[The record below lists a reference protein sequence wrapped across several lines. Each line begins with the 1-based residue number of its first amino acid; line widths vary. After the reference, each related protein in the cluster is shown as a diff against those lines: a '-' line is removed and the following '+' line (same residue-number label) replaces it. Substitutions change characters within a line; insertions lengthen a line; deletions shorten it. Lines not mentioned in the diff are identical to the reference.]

1 MKRCAPQNPAPSYF
15 ESVPILQQLASYTVT
30 LQARKKAE
38 RPGDTNGNTL
48 IRWRFI
54 YRDNKRRKKKGTVIP
69 HVHTVIWLEE
79 ESEERQKRAS
89 REVLQCHQREW
100 RIWISDYFVRVAM
113 QCRYFSSQSTPQNP
127 LRLFRHF
134 MKCGMNCRDKS
145 LICSFSISI
154 RRTTCL
160 QRDKVNLS

>member
-54 YRDNKRRKKKGTVIP
+54 YRDNKRRKKKKRNSNSPCTHCYMVGRRKRR
-69 HVHTVIWLEE
+69 EAK
-79 ESEERQKRAS
+79 ESEPRSVTVSPTRMENM
-89 REVLQCHQREW
+89 
-100 RIWISDYFVRVAM
+100 D
-113 QCRYFSSQSTPQNP
+113 
-127 LRLFRHF
+127 FR
-134 MKCGMNCRDKS
+134 
-145 LICSFSISI
+145 
-154 RRTTCL
+154 
-160 QRDKVNLS
+160 